1 MMPYER
7 FHAWRACHSL
17 AIATYH
23 LTEAF
28 PKAERYGLTSQMR
41 RAAFSAA
48 ANIAEGSAKRGSA
61 ELRRHLD
68 VSLGSLAEIRYAV
81 LLAKDLRLLTVEA
94 WKDFDAKCDYA
105 GKLTMGLYKAAR
117 MQIAKR

>member
-7 FHAWRACHSL
+7 FHAWRACHEF
-17 AIATYH
+17 AVATYR

-28 PKAERYGLTSQMR
+28 PKIVRYGLTSQMR

-68 VSLGSLAEIRYAV
+68 VSLGSLAELRDAV
-81 LLAKDLRLLTVEA
+81 LLAKELKMLGEERWE
-94 WKDFDAKCDYA
+94 DFDAKCDLA
-105 GKLTMGLYKAAR
+105 GKLTMGLSKAAR
-117 MQIAKR
+117 RQIAKR